1 MTICGVGV
9 NQSDT
14 LFPPYIASSDVQRS
28 LEISKRVAA
37 WNEEAL
43 YGIEVHTNDISHLG
57 IACFSMVHEHHK
69 SALVLTEAGLIN
81 SSMALMRP
89 MFEAYVRG
97 LWLVYATQEEF
108 NQYQAGRDSLDLERA
123 IKLIVNR
130 SGKSRF
136 NDALEM
142 WKVSKKTLHGY
153 VHNSFQAMIRRSGL
167 IEMPTEDVVSMLNF
181 SSGLAIH
188 ASIEIT
194 EIMDSDALP
203 EQRAAIRLVV
213 NSLQL
218 NLVKMLAEM
227 GLVDRMKS

>member
-1 MTICGVGV
+1 MTEQETVW
-9 NQSDT
+9 
-14 LFPPYIASSDVQRS
+14 PPYIASPEVQYS
-28 LEISKRVAA
+28 LAIAKQVAA
-37 WNEEAL
+37 WNEETL

-57 IACFSMVHEHHK
+57 IASFAIVHEHQK
-69 SALVLTEAGLIN
+69 SALLLTELGLMA

-123 IKLIVNR
+123 IKLILSR

-142 WKVSKKTLHGY
+142 WKLSKKTLHGY
-153 VHNSFQAMIRRSGL
+153 VHNSFQALIRRSGL
-167 IEMPTEDVVSMLNF
+167 IELPAADVVSTLNF
-181 SSGLAIH
+181 SSALATL

-203 EQRAAIRLVV
+203 ENKAAVRTII
-213 NSLQL
+213 NSLQAD
-218 NLVKMLAEM
+218 LVATLAEM
-227 GLVDRMKS
+227 GLAAVPTGAH